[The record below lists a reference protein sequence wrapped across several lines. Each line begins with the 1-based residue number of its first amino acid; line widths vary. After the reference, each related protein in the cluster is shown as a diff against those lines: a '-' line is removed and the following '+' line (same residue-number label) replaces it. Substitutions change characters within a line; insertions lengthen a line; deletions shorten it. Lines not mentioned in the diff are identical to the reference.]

1 MTHRFVKP
9 ALVALATVAVA
20 TTGLVACG
28 DSSKLRDRSAEVQVS
43 MTLRDDGVEVRDVDC
58 YADAHCT
65 ITLTSGKRVV
75 VSVERFEDGSVRL
88 APADRP

>member
-43 MTLRDDGVEVRDVDC
+43 MTLRDDGVEVHRVAC
-58 YADAHCT
+58 YHDSTCT
-65 ITLTSGKRVV
+65 ITLGSGKQVR
-75 VSVERFEDGSVRL
+75 VSVERFEDGSVAL